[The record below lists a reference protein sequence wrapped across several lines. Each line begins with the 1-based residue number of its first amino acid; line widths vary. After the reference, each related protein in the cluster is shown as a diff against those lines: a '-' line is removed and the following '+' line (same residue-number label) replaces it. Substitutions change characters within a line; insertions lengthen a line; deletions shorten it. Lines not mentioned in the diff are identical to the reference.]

1 MKGKHMTYSEKVIEA
16 IQMGNLNEIDELI
29 QSAFDNDDEETLYLL
44 GNTLFQLGFL
54 EETKRVY
61 NHLIDI
67 NPSDDELK
75 IYLAEIEIE
84 DGNELE
90 ALELLHSIDRNS
102 SSYSQ
107 SLLVQ
112 ADYYHLNGLPEV
124 SIQKLEEAEELLPEE
139 PVVKFALGEVY
150 FTTAEYQLAA
160 NYYELL
166 IEDGVEEVAGTLLSA
181 RLGNAELMLG
191 NYEKAIEN
199 LNEALSFKDDPEIYY
214 QLGFAYIQKAEI
226 QQAIDALNQAKEIDP
241 SLVSVYILLGEAYE
255 QLNQIENSLKA
266 IEEGI
271 VVNEINIELYLLA
284 AEYAAK
290 LNDNERARK
299 YYQEALEIEPENE
312 RIILKYAEFLNYR
325 AEYENV
331 IELFENTSE
340 SVQQLPEAL
349 WLLATANNEVDE
361 YNKARDFF
369 DQAYNYLDDHLD
381 FLKDYAFFLRED
393 GQREKMQEVLEKYT
407 SMNPEYDDDIA
418 SLMDDDFLY

>member
-1 MKGKHMTYSEKVIEA
+1 MKGKYMTYSEKVIEA
-16 IQMGNLNEIDELI
+16 IQTGNLDEVDELI
-29 QSAFDNDDEETLYLL
+29 QLALGADDEETLYLL

-84 DGNELE
+84 DGQELE
-90 ALELLHSIDRNS
+90 ALELLHSIDPTS

-139 PVVKFALGEVY
+139 PVVKFALAEVY

-160 NYYELL
+160 NYYEVL
-166 IEDGVEEVAGTLLSA
+166 IDGNVEEVAGTLINA
-181 RLGNAELMLG
+181 RLGNAYLMLG

-199 LNEALSFKDDPEIYY
+199 LNEALSYKDDPEVYY
-214 QLGFAYIQKAEI
+214 QLGFAYIQQEEFQK
-226 QQAIDALNQAKEIDP
+226 AIDVLNQAKEIDP
-241 SLVSVYILLGEAYE
+241 SLVSVYILLSEAFE
-255 QLNQIENSLKA
+255 QLNQLENSLQA

-271 VVNEINIELYLLA
+271 TINEINIELYLLA

-290 LNDNERARK
+290 LDDYPKAES
-299 YYQEALEIEPENE
+299 YYQEALKIEPENE
-312 RIILKYAEFLNYR
+312 RIILKYAEFLNYM
-325 AEYENV
+325 ASYED
-331 IELFENTSE
+331 ILELFAQVPEQI
-340 SVQQLPEAL
+340 QQLPEAM
-349 WLLATANNEVDE
+349 WILATANNELDE
-361 YNKARDFF
+361 YDKARNLF
-369 DQAYNYLDDHLD
+369 DQAYSYLEDNLA

-393 GQREKMQEVLEKYT
+393 GRRDKMQEVLEKYT
-407 SMNPEYDDDIA
+407 AMNPEYDDDIA
-418 SLMDDDFLY
+418 SLMDDYPY

>member
-1 MKGKHMTYSEKVIEA
+1 MKGKYMTYSEKVIEA
-16 IQMGNLNEIDELI
+16 IQTGNLDEVDERI
-29 QSAFDNDDEETLYLL
+29 QLALDADDEETLYLL

-84 DGNELE
+84 DGQELE
-90 ALELLHSIDRNS
+90 ALELLHSIDPTS

-139 PVVKFALGEVY
+139 PVVKFALAEVY

-160 NYYELL
+160 NYYEVL
-166 IEDGVEEVAGTLLSA
+166 IDDNVEEVAGTLINA
-181 RLGNAELMLG
+181 RLGNAYLMLG

-199 LNEALSFKDDPEIYY
+199 LNEALSYKDDPEVYY
-214 QLGFAYIQKAEI
+214 QLGFAYIQQEEFQK
-226 QQAIDALNQAKEIDP
+226 AIDVLNQAKEIDP
-241 SLVSVYILLGEAYE
+241 SLVSVYILLSEAFE
-255 QLNQIENSLKA
+255 QLNQLENSLQA

-271 VVNEINIELYLLA
+271 TINEINIELYLLA

-290 LNDNERARK
+290 LDDYPKAES
-299 YYQEALEIEPENE
+299 YYQEALKIEPENE
-312 RIILKYAEFLNYR
+312 RIILKYAEFLNYM
-325 AEYENV
+325 ASYED
-331 IELFENTSE
+331 ILELFAQVPEQI
-340 SVQQLPEAL
+340 QQLPEAM
-349 WLLATANNEVDE
+349 WILATANNELDE
-361 YNKARDFF
+361 YDKARNLF
-369 DQAYNYLDDHLD
+369 DQAYSYLEDNLD

-393 GQREKMQEVLEKYT
+393 GRRDKMQEVLEKYT
-407 SMNPEYDDDIA
+407 AMNPEYDDDIA
-418 SLMDDDFLY
+418 SLMDDYPY

>member
-1 MKGKHMTYSEKVIEA
+1 MKGKYMTYSEKVIEA
-16 IQMGNLNEIDELI
+16 IQTGNLDEVDELI
-29 QSAFDNDDEETLYLL
+29 QLALGADDEETLYLL

-84 DGNELE
+84 DGQELE
-90 ALELLHSIDRNS
+90 ALELLHSIDPTS

-139 PVVKFALGEVY
+139 PVVKFALAEVY

-160 NYYELL
+160 NYYEVL
-166 IEDGVEEVAGTLLSA
+166 IDDNVEEVAGTLINA
-181 RLGNAELMLG
+181 RLGNAYLMLG

-199 LNEALSFKDDPEIYY
+199 LNEALSYKDDPEVYY
-214 QLGFAYIQKAEI
+214 QLGFAYIQQEEFQKS
-226 QQAIDALNQAKEIDP
+226 IDVLNQAKEIDP
-241 SLVSVYILLGEAYE
+241 SLVSVYILLSEAFE
-255 QLNQIENSLKA
+255 QLNQLENSLQA

-271 VVNEINIELYLLA
+271 TINEINIELYLLA

-290 LNDNERARK
+290 LDDYPKAES
-299 YYQEALEIEPENE
+299 YYQEALKIEPENE
-312 RIILKYAEFLNYR
+312 RIILKYAEFLNYM
-325 AEYENV
+325 ASYED
-331 IELFENTSE
+331 ILELFAQVPEQI
-340 SVQQLPEAL
+340 QQLPEAM
-349 WLLATANNEVDE
+349 WILATANNELDE
-361 YNKARDFF
+361 YDKARNLF
-369 DQAYNYLDDHLD
+369 DQAYSYLEDNLA

-393 GQREKMQEVLEKYT
+393 GRRDKMQEVLEKYT
-407 SMNPEYDDDIA
+407 AMNPEYDDDIA
-418 SLMDDDFLY
+418 SLMDDYPY

>member
-1 MKGKHMTYSEKVIEA
+1 MKGKYMTYSEKVIEA
-16 IQMGNLNEIDELI
+16 IQTGNLDEVDELI
-29 QSAFDNDDEETLYLL
+29 QLALGADDEETLYLL

-84 DGNELE
+84 DGQELE
-90 ALELLHSIDRNS
+90 ALELLHSIDPTS

-139 PVVKFALGEVY
+139 PVVKFALAEVY

-160 NYYELL
+160 NYYEVL
-166 IEDGVEEVAGTLLSA
+166 IDDNVEEVAGTLINA
-181 RLGNAELMLG
+181 RLGNAYLMLG

-199 LNEALSFKDDPEIYY
+199 LNEALSYKDDPEVYY
-214 QLGFAYIQKAEI
+214 QLGFAYIQQEEFQKS
-226 QQAIDALNQAKEIDP
+226 IDVLNQAKEIDP
-241 SLVSVYILLGEAYE
+241 SLVSVYILLSEAFE
-255 QLNQIENSLKA
+255 QLNQLENSLQA

-271 VVNEINIELYLLA
+271 TINEINIELYLLA

-290 LNDNERARK
+290 LDDYPKAES
-299 YYQEALEIEPENE
+299 YYQEALKIEPENE
-312 RIILKYAEFLNYR
+312 RIILKYAEFLNYM
-325 AEYENV
+325 ASYED
-331 IELFENTSE
+331 ILELFAQVPEQI
-340 SVQQLPEAL
+340 QQLPEAM
-349 WLLATANNEVDE
+349 WILATANNELDE
-361 YNKARDFF
+361 YDKARNLF
-369 DQAYNYLDDHLD
+369 DQAYSYLEDNLD

-393 GQREKMQEVLEKYT
+393 GRRDKMQEVLEKYT
-407 SMNPEYDDDIA
+407 AMNPEYDDDIA
-418 SLMDDDFLY
+418 SLMDDYPY

>member
-1 MKGKHMTYSEKVIEA
+1 MTYSEKVIEA
-16 IQMGNLNEIDELI
+16 IQMGNLNEIDDLI

-340 SVQQLPEAL
+340 SVQHLPEAL

>member
-1 MKGKHMTYSEKVIEA
+1 MTYSEKVIEA
-16 IQMGNLNEIDELI
+16 IQMGNLNEIDDLI

-90 ALELLHSIDRNS
+90 ALELLHSIDKNS

>member
-1 MKGKHMTYSEKVIEA
+1 MKGKYMTYSEKVIEA
-16 IQMGNLNEIDELI
+16 IQTGNLDEVDELI
-29 QSAFDNDDEETLYLL
+29 QLALGADDEETLYLL

-84 DGNELE
+84 DGQELE
-90 ALELLHSIDRNS
+90 ALELLHSIDPTS

-139 PVVKFALGEVY
+139 PVVKFALAEVY

-160 NYYELL
+160 NYYEVL
-166 IEDGVEEVAGTLLSA
+166 IDDNVEEVAGTLINA
-181 RLGNAELMLG
+181 RLGNAYLMLG

-199 LNEALSFKDDPEIYY
+199 LNEALSYKDDPEVYY
-214 QLGFAYIQKAEI
+214 QLGFAYIQQEEFQK
-226 QQAIDALNQAKEIDP
+226 AIDVLNQAKEIDP
-241 SLVSVYILLGEAYE
+241 SLVSVYILLSEAFE
-255 QLNQIENSLKA
+255 QLNQLENSLQA

-271 VVNEINIELYLLA
+271 TINEINIELYLLA

-290 LNDNERARK
+290 LDDYPKAES
-299 YYQEALEIEPENE
+299 YYQEALKIEPENE
-312 RIILKYAEFLNYR
+312 RIILKYAEFLNYM
-325 AEYENV
+325 ASYED
-331 IELFENTSE
+331 ILELFAQVPEQI
-340 SVQQLPEAL
+340 QQLPEAM
-349 WLLATANNEVDE
+349 WILATANNELDE
-361 YNKARDFF
+361 YDKARNLF
-369 DQAYNYLDDHLD
+369 DQAYSYLEDNLD

-393 GQREKMQEVLEKYT
+393 GRRDKMQEVLEKYT
-407 SMNPEYDDDIA
+407 AMNPEYDDDIA
-418 SLMDDDFLY
+418 SLMDDYPY

>member
-1 MKGKHMTYSEKVIEA
+1 MKGKYMTYSEKVIEA
-16 IQMGNLNEIDELI
+16 IQTGNLDEVDELI
-29 QSAFDNDDEETLYLL
+29 QLALGADDEETLYLL

-84 DGNELE
+84 DGQELE
-90 ALELLHSIDRNS
+90 ALELLHSIDPTS

-139 PVVKFALGEVY
+139 PVVKFALAEVY

-160 NYYELL
+160 NYYEVL
-166 IEDGVEEVAGTLLSA
+166 IDDNVEEVAGTLINA
-181 RLGNAELMLG
+181 RLGNAYLMLG

-199 LNEALSFKDDPEIYY
+199 LNEALSYKDDPEVYY
-214 QLGFAYIQKAEI
+214 QLGFAYIQQEEFQK
-226 QQAIDALNQAKEIDP
+226 AIDVLNQAKEIDP
-241 SLVSVYILLGEAYE
+241 SLVSVYILLSEAFE
-255 QLNQIENSLKA
+255 QLNQLENSLQA
-266 IEEGI
+266 IEEGMTI
-271 VVNEINIELYLLA
+271 NEINIELYLLA

-290 LNDNERARK
+290 LDDYPKAES
-299 YYQEALEIEPENE
+299 YYQEALKIEPENE
-312 RIILKYAEFLNYR
+312 RIILKYAEFLNYM
-325 AEYENV
+325 ASYED
-331 IELFENTSE
+331 ILELFAQVPEQI
-340 SVQQLPEAL
+340 QQLPEAM
-349 WLLATANNEVDE
+349 WILATANNELDE
-361 YNKARDFF
+361 YDKARNLF
-369 DQAYNYLDDHLD
+369 DQAYSYLEDNLD

-393 GQREKMQEVLEKYT
+393 GRRDKMQEVLEKYT
-407 SMNPEYDDDIA
+407 AMNPEYDDDIA
-418 SLMDDDFLY
+418 SLMDDYPY

>member
-1 MKGKHMTYSEKVIEA
+1 MKGKYMTYSEKVIEA
-16 IQMGNLNEIDELI
+16 IQTGNLDEVDELI
-29 QSAFDNDDEETLYLL
+29 QLALGADDEETLYLL

-84 DGNELE
+84 DGQELE
-90 ALELLHSIDRNS
+90 ALELLHSIDPTS

-139 PVVKFALGEVY
+139 PVVKFALAEVY

-160 NYYELL
+160 NYYEVL
-166 IEDGVEEVAGTLLSA
+166 IDDNVEEVAGTLINA
-181 RLGNAELMLG
+181 RLGNAYLMLG

-199 LNEALSFKDDPEIYY
+199 LNEALSYKDDPEVYY
-214 QLGFAYIQKAEI
+214 QLGFAYIQQEEFQK
-226 QQAIDALNQAKEIDP
+226 AIDVLNQAKEIDP
-241 SLVSVYILLGEAYE
+241 SLVSVYILLSEAFE
-255 QLNQIENSLKA
+255 QLNQLENSLQA

-271 VVNEINIELYLLA
+271 TINEINIELYLLA

-290 LNDNERARK
+290 LGDYPKAES
-299 YYQEALEIEPENE
+299 YYQEALKIEPENE
-312 RIILKYAEFLNYR
+312 RIILKYAEFLNYM
-325 AEYENV
+325 ASYED
-331 IELFENTSE
+331 ILELFAQVPEQI
-340 SVQQLPEAL
+340 QQLPEAM
-349 WLLATANNEVDE
+349 WILATANNELDE
-361 YNKARDFF
+361 YDKARNLF
-369 DQAYNYLDDHLD
+369 DQAYSYLEDNLD

-393 GQREKMQEVLEKYT
+393 GRRDKMQEVLEKYT
-407 SMNPEYDDDIA
+407 AMNPEYDDDIA
-418 SLMDDDFLY
+418 SLMNDYPY

>member
-1 MKGKHMTYSEKVIEA
+1 MKGKYMTYSEKVIEA
-16 IQMGNLNEIDELI
+16 IQTGNLDEVDERI
-29 QSAFDNDDEETLYLL
+29 QLALDADDEETLYLL

-84 DGNELE
+84 DGQELE
-90 ALELLHSIDRNS
+90 ALELLHSIDPTS

-139 PVVKFALGEVY
+139 PVVKFALAEVY

-160 NYYELL
+160 NYYEIL
-166 IEDGVEEVAGTLLSA
+166 IDDNIEEVAGTLINA
-181 RLGNAELMLG
+181 RLGNAYLMLG

-199 LNEALSFKDDPEIYY
+199 LNEALSYKDDPEVYY
-214 QLGFAYIQKAEI
+214 QLGFAYIQQEEFQK
-226 QQAIDALNQAKEIDP
+226 AIDVLNQAKEIDP
-241 SLVSVYILLGEAYE
+241 SLVSVYILLSEAFE
-255 QLNQIENSLKA
+255 QLNQLENSLQA
-266 IEEGI
+266 IEEGMTI
-271 VVNEINIELYLLA
+271 NEINIELYLLA

-290 LNDNERARK
+290 LDDYPKAES
-299 YYQEALEIEPENE
+299 YYQEALKIEPENE
-312 RIILKYAEFLNYR
+312 RIILKYAEFLNYM
-325 AEYENV
+325 ASYED
-331 IELFENTSE
+331 ILELFAQAPEQI
-340 SVQQLPEAL
+340 QQLPEAM
-349 WLLATANNEVDE
+349 WILATANNELDE
-361 YNKARDFF
+361 YDKARDLF
-369 DQAYNYLDDHLD
+369 DQAYSYLEDNLD

-393 GQREKMQEVLEKYT
+393 GRRDKMQEVLEKYT
-407 SMNPEYDDDIA
+407 IMNPEYDDDIA
-418 SLMDDDFLY
+418 SLMDDYPY

>member
-1 MKGKHMTYSEKVIEA
+1 MTYSEKVIEA
-16 IQMGNLNEIDELI
+16 IQMGNLNEIDDLI

-90 ALELLHSIDRNS
+90 ALELLHSIDKNS

-340 SVQQLPEAL
+340 SVQHLPEAL

>member
-1 MKGKHMTYSEKVIEA
+1 MKGKYMTYSEKVIEA
-16 IQMGNLNEIDELI
+16 IQTGNLDEVDERI
-29 QSAFDNDDEETLYLL
+29 QLALDADDEETLYLL

-84 DGNELE
+84 DGQELE
-90 ALELLHSIDRNS
+90 ALELLHSIDPTS

-139 PVVKFALGEVY
+139 PVVKFALAEVY

-160 NYYELL
+160 NYYEIL
-166 IEDGVEEVAGTLLSA
+166 IDDNIEEVAGTLINA
-181 RLGNAELMLG
+181 RLGNAYLMLG

-199 LNEALSFKDDPEIYY
+199 LNEALSYKDDPEVYY
-214 QLGFAYIQKAEI
+214 QLGFAYIQQEEFQK
-226 QQAIDALNQAKEIDP
+226 AIDVLNQAKEIDP
-241 SLVSVYILLGEAYE
+241 SLVSVYILLSEAFE
-255 QLNQIENSLKA
+255 QLNQLENSLQA
-266 IEEGI
+266 IEEGMTI
-271 VVNEINIELYLLA
+271 NEINIELYLLA

-290 LNDNERARK
+290 LDDYPKAES
-299 YYQEALEIEPENE
+299 YYQEALKIEPENE
-312 RIILKYAEFLNYR
+312 RIILKYAEFLNYM
-325 AEYENV
+325 ASYED
-331 IELFENTSE
+331 ILELFAQAPEQI
-340 SVQQLPEAL
+340 QQLPKAM
-349 WLLATANNEVDE
+349 WILATANNELDE
-361 YNKARDFF
+361 YDKARDLF
-369 DQAYNYLDDHLD
+369 DQAYSYLEDNLD

-393 GQREKMQEVLEKYT
+393 GRRDKMQEVLEKYT
-407 SMNPEYDDDIA
+407 IMNPEYDDDIA
-418 SLMDDDFLY
+418 SLMDDYPY

>member
-1 MKGKHMTYSEKVIEA
+1 MTYSEKVIEA

-90 ALELLHSIDRNS
+90 ALELLHSIDKNS

-340 SVQQLPEAL
+340 SVQHLPEAL

>member
-1 MKGKHMTYSEKVIEA
+1 MKGKYMTYSEKVIEA
-16 IQMGNLNEIDELI
+16 IQTGNLDEVDELI
-29 QSAFDNDDEETLYLL
+29 QLALGADDEETLYLL

-84 DGNELE
+84 DGQELE
-90 ALELLHSIDRNS
+90 ALELLHSIDPTS

-139 PVVKFALGEVY
+139 PVVKFALAEVY

-160 NYYELL
+160 NYYEVL
-166 IEDGVEEVAGTLLSA
+166 IDDNVEEVAGTLINA
-181 RLGNAELMLG
+181 RLGNAYLMLG

-199 LNEALSFKDDPEIYY
+199 LNEALSYKDDPEVYY
-214 QLGFAYIQKAEI
+214 QLGFAYIQQEEFQK
-226 QQAIDALNQAKEIDP
+226 AIDVLNQAKEIDP
-241 SLVSVYILLGEAYE
+241 SLVSVYILLSEAFE
-255 QLNQIENSLKA
+255 QLNQLENSLQA

-271 VVNEINIELYLLA
+271 TINEINIELYLLA

-290 LNDNERARK
+290 LDDYPKAES
-299 YYQEALEIEPENE
+299 YYQEALKIEPENE
-312 RIILKYAEFLNYR
+312 RIILKYAEFLNYM
-325 AEYENV
+325 ASYED
-331 IELFENTSE
+331 ILELFAQVPEQI
-340 SVQQLPEAL
+340 QQLPEAM
-349 WLLATANNEVDE
+349 WILATANNELDE
-361 YNKARDFF
+361 YDKARNLF
-369 DQAYNYLDDHLD
+369 DQAYSYLEDNLA

-393 GQREKMQEVLEKYT
+393 GRRDKMQEVLEKYT
-407 SMNPEYDDDIA
+407 AMNPEYDDDIA
-418 SLMDDDFLY
+418 SLMDDYPY

>member
-1 MKGKHMTYSEKVIEA
+1 MTYSEKVIEA

-340 SVQQLPEAL
+340 SVQHLPEAL